1 MDFLS
6 KYGEYDTVSESVS
19 ESSAT
24 TVIENDSS
32 VSETDYGMSVA
43 DYGISG
49 ADFGLKTEVST
60 MIPEF
65 TQFDASKST
74 EFVQQN
80 YSLVGIR
87 KLNESFEVHEFVANG
102 GDPGA
107 IIFRYQT
114 LPEPTVR
121 AFVHVK
127 GRLSN
132 KVSAA
137 LVTESD
143 FADIED
149 SWPLAASDEYGDYP
163 SVLGDQEAAPADISL
178 RPVTDS
184 EASDL
189 SGQSHVPLIV
199 GVSLG
204 KCFLLLGLLP
214 S

>member
-1 MDFLS
+1 
-6 KYGEYDTVSESVS
+6 
-19 ESSAT
+19 
-24 TVIENDSS
+24 
-32 VSETDYGMSVA
+32 
-43 DYGISG
+43 
-49 ADFGLKTEVST
+49 

-65 TQFDASKST
+65 SQMGALKST
-74 EFVQQN
+74 EFVQQS

-87 KLNESFEVHEFVANG
+87 KLNESSEIHEFVANG

-114 LPEPTVR
+114 FPEPSVR

-178 RPVTDS
+178 RPVADS
-184 EASDL
+184 KASDL

-214 S
+214 F